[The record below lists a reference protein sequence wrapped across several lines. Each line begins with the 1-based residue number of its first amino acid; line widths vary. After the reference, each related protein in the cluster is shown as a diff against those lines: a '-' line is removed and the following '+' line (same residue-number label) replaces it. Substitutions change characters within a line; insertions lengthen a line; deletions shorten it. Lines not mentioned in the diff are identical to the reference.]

1 MPQSLPRKL
10 RYVFTLQ
17 AVMAC
22 LAVAIGLYL
31 AGFLVSQHLAHARMR
46 AEAAS
51 WWAGHARNA
60 AYPLPN
66 TSTVNGFFAPAGH
79 RSAAPSPLLDL
90 PPGIHEV
97 DGSDRDDRILVE
109 TRPEGTLYLRMS
121 FRLVESVVGWT
132 TLFSVLLS
140 VLAISS
146 ISWLSYRSSK
156 RLVIPVNRL
165 AREVSQWDPRAPDVS
180 SIEAEAARDTAGSE
194 VAQLRSALR
203 ELAIR
208 TQQFVQR
215 ERDFTR
221 DASHELRTPLT
232 VIRVASD
239 MMQSDPGTP
248 AGMQRSLQRI
258 QRAGQD
264 MEAVIDAFLIL
275 ARDVDVSPQ
284 VEEFDVGELVYEAV
298 GKARPLLDGRPVT
311 LEVVVAA
318 TPRLKASP
326 RVLSVML
333 DNLLS
338 NACTFTEEGH
348 IEVRVETDRISVHDT
363 GIGMT
368 AETLERVYD
377 PFYRADQFSPSGKGM
392 GLSIV
397 RRLGERVGWPVTL
410 ESSPGHG
417 TVATIAFGAV
427 DEDRGGLRDLPTST
441 PGAAAR

>member
-17 AVMAC
+17 AVTAC
-22 LAVAIGLYL
+22 LAVVIGLYL
-31 AGFLVSQHLAHARMR
+31 TGALVSGHLARERMR

-51 WWAGHARNA
+51 WWAGHAANPG
-60 AYPLPN
+60 YPLPN
-66 TSTVNGFFAPAGH
+66 TSTVNGFFAPAGQ
-79 RSAAPSPLLDL
+79 RSTVPLPFRKLSE
-90 PPGIHEV
+90 GIHDMRGPDQADRVLV
-97 DGSDRDDRILVE
+97 D
-109 TRPEGTLYLRMS
+109 TRPQGTLYLRMS
-121 FRLVESVVGWT
+121 FRLVERVVHWT
-132 TLFSVLLS
+132 SLVSMLMAI
-140 VLAISS
+140 LAIST

-156 RLVIPVNRL
+156 RLVSPVNRL

-180 SIEAEAARDTAGSE
+180 AIEGDAARDAAGSE
-194 VAQLRSALR
+194 VAQLRTALR
-203 ELAIR
+203 NLAIR

-232 VIRVASD
+232 VVRVASD
-239 MMQSDPGTP
+239 MMRSDPETP
-248 AGMQRSLQRI
+248 PRMQRSLQRI

-275 ARDVDVSPQ
+275 ARDIDIAPQ
-284 VEEFDVGELVYEAV
+284 VEEFDVAEMVHEAV
-298 GKARPLLDGRPVT
+298 DKARPMLDGRPVT
-311 LEVVVAA
+311 LDVVV
-318 TPRLKASP
+318 TDQLRLKASP

-338 NACTFTEEGH
+338 NACTFTEQGH
-348 IEVRVETDRISVHDT
+348 IEVRVESGRISVHDT

-377 PFYRADQFSPSGKGM
+377 PFFRADQFSPSGKGM

-410 ESSPGHG
+410 ESAPGHG
-417 TVATIAFGAV
+417 TTATIAFGQVAGEGV
-427 DEDRGGLRDLPTST
+427 G
-441 PGAAAR
+441 

>member
-1 MPQSLPRKL
+1 
-10 RYVFTLQ
+10 
-17 AVMAC
+17 
-22 LAVAIGLYL
+22 
-31 AGFLVSQHLAHARMR
+31 
-46 AEAAS
+46 
-51 WWAGHARNA
+51 
-60 AYPLPN
+60 
-66 TSTVNGFFAPAGH
+66 
-79 RSAAPSPLLDL
+79 
-90 PPGIHEV
+90 
-97 DGSDRDDRILVE
+97 
-109 TRPEGTLYLRMS
+109 TRPQGTLYLRMS
-121 FRLVESVVGWT
+121 FRLVERVVAWT
-132 TLFSVLLS
+132 SLVSMLMA
-140 VLAISS
+140 VLAISM

-156 RLVIPVNRL
+156 RLVSPVNRL
-165 AREVSQWDPRAPDVS
+165 AREVSKWDPRAPDVS
-180 SIEAEAARDTAGSE
+180 AIEGEAARDAAGSE

-239 MMQSDPGTP
+239 MMRSDPDTP
-248 AGMQRSLQRI
+248 PRMHRSLQRI

-275 ARDVDVSPQ
+275 ARDVDVAPQ
-284 VEEFDVGELVYEAV
+284 VEEFDVGQLVHEAV
-298 GKARPLLDGRPVT
+298 DKARPMLDGRPVT
-311 LEVVVAA
+311 LEVVAA
-318 TPRLKASP
+318 AQPRLKASP

-338 NACTFTEEGH
+338 NACTFTEQGH
-348 IEVRVETDRISVHDT
+348 IEVRVEPDHISVHDT
-363 GIGMT
+363 GIGMS

-410 ESSPGHG
+410 QSAPGRG
-417 TVATIAFGAV
+417 TIATIAFGPVPA
-427 DEDRGGLRDLPTST
+427 T
-441 PGAAAR
+441 GAG